1 MTGETSSQEPGEQPE
16 PHLDAPPDPGPG
28 GPADWV
34 EPDEDA
40 RPPATPD
47 QPRSA
52 QVEEEHVPDE
62 IEQPEEEDEKHDKK
76 DAEPG
81 DEPSG

>member
-1 MTGETSSQEPGEQPE
+1 MSQERGSSQDPSEKPE
-16 PHLDAPPDPGPG
+16 PDEDAPPDPGPG

-34 EPDEDA
+34 EHDDDDL
-40 RPPATPD
+40 PPATPD
-47 QPRSA
+47 QPLSA

-62 IEQPEEEDEKHDKK
+62 IEQPEESGEDEDKG
-76 DAEPG
+76 EQG

>member
-1 MTGETSSQEPGEQPE
+1 MNDERGSSQEPSAKPE
-16 PHLDAPPDPGPG
+16 PEADAPPDPGPG

-34 EPDEDA
+34 GDDEDNA
-40 RPPATPD
+40 PPATPD
-47 QPRSA
+47 QPLSA

-62 IEQPEEEDEKHDKK
+62 IEQPEDLDENEEEG
-76 DAEPG
+76 EQG